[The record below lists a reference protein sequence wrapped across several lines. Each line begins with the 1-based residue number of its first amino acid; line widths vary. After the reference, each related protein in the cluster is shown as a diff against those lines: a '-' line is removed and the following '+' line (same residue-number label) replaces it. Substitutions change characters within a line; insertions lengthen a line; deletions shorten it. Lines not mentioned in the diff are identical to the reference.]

1 MGVNMKDIK
10 KKIAEYEKLLDTQYD
25 NLDEEATNK
34 IVAELDQMITQLENT
49 ISNDLSGIDI
59 DEEDLSDWDVT
70 LMDGLDE
77 E

>member
-1 MGVNMKDIK
+1 MKDIK

-25 NLDEEATNK
+25 NLDEEATSK

>member
-1 MGVNMKDIK
+1 MKDIK

-25 NLDEEATNK
+25 NLDEETTSK

-70 LMDGLDE
+70 LMDGLDDE
-77 E
+77 

>member
-1 MGVNMKDIK
+1 MKDIK

>member
-1 MGVNMKDIK
+1 MKDIK
-10 KKIAEYEKLLDTQYD
+10 KKISEYEKLLDTQYD
-25 NLDEEATNK
+25 NLDEEATSK

>member
-1 MGVNMKDIK
+1 MKDIK

-25 NLDEEATNK
+25 NLDEEATSK

-70 LMDGLDE
+70 LMDGLDDE
-77 E
+77 